1 MLKTRRTWILWFTLL
16 AVPGSG
22 FLRFDGL
29 PFSSK
34 AEVSVLATSVLVLSS
49 SGFRAKIKS
58 LLSTQ
63 NKSFSLWIN
72 TALTFLILLK
82 FLSFVIAPLGDGFEA
97 CYRSIYNPPAD
108 SVLCEPSFETPFIN
122 KDNVNGQN
130 QITRMEDE
138 INFGPTG
145 SWVNGGAS
153 HTTWKLPFANDF
165 PRFSVLW
172 LDRLPFTAKFGSY
185 LNIKRDAF
193 VPIQFVGEAKATI

>member
-130 QITRMEDE
+130 QITRMEDDLARE
-138 INFGPTG
+138 LKI
-145 SWVNGGAS
+145 SES
-153 HTTWKLPFANDF
+153 HLQMAV
-165 PRFSVLW
+165 S
-172 LDRLPFTAKFGSY
+172 RLCAKHHH
-185 LNIKRDAF
+185 
-193 VPIQFVGEAKATI
+193 

>member
-16 AVPGSG
+16 AIPGSG

-34 AEVSVLATSVLVLSS
+34 TEVSVLAASILILSS
-49 SGFRAKIKS
+49 SSFRAKTKS

-63 NKSFSLWIN
+63 NKSFGLWVN

-108 SVLCEPSFETPFIN
+108 AVLCEQSFETPFIN
-122 KDNVNGQN
+122 KDS
-130 QITRMEDE
+130 
-138 INFGPTG
+138 G
-145 SWVNGGAS
+145 SG
-153 HTTWKLPFANDF
+153 
-165 PRFSVLW
+165 
-172 LDRLPFTAKFGSY
+172 
-185 LNIKRDAF
+185 
-193 VPIQFVGEAKATI
+193 